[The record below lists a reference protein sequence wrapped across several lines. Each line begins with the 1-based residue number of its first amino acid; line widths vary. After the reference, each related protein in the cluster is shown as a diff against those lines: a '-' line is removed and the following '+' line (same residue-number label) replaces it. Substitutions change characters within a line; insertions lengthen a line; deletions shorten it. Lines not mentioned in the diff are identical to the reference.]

1 MFIKHPRVRSI
12 GSISSYIPLEKELKY
27 IGILPIKKVGEV
39 FRTILFS
46 LLCFMWVTGKRGTF

>member
-46 LLCFMWVTGKRGTF
+46 LLCFM